1 VIPAAFEPGVG
12 DDERMPDD
20 VPPELLLEGY
30 PEPTRELAR
39 QLRAAVRQHMPDAVE
54 RVRAGWRIIGYDL
67 KVGRKSAFFA
77 WVMPQVEHVH
87 LGFPYGVFMA
97 DPERRM
103 DGAGITKRARW
114 LTFEPGTRIDA
125 AGLKGI
131 IREAARVTGMSPSER
146 FAVVLEREDE
156 TRD

>member
-1 VIPAAFEPGVG
+1 
-12 DDERMPDD
+12 MPDD

-30 PEPTRELAR
+30 PEATREVAR
-39 QLRAAVRQHMPDAVE
+39 QLRVAVRQHMPDAVE

-67 KVGRKSAFFA
+67 KVGRRSVFFA
-77 WVMPQVEHVH
+77 WVMPQAEHVH

-114 LTFEPGTRIDA
+114 LTFEPGTRVDA
-125 AGLKGI
+125 AGLEDL
-131 IREAARVTGMSPSER
+131 IREAARVSRMSPSER
-146 FAVVLEREDE
+146 FAVALDRDAE
-156 TRD
+156 TPD